1 MIFHGFVCFSQW
13 FCPSSKPSPE
23 DFMSKFEGLP
33 GKLRRPDLKKLLQER
48 SSSLSFTVS
57 RRISEVYGYLHLCRS
72 LNSLSEVDEKNSS
85 ENCRWEMPSKMRSVL
100 LGAGPR

>member
-1 MIFHGFVCFSQW
+1 
-13 FCPSSKPSPE
+13 
-23 DFMSKFEGLP
+23 MSKFEGLP

-72 LNSLSEVDEKNSS
+72 LNSLSEVDEKDSS